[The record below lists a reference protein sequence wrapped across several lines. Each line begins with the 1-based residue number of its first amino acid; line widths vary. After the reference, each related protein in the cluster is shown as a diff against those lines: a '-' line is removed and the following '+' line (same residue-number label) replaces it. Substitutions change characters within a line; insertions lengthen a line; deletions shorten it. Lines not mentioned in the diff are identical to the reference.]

1 MVVLIPRG
9 DISFQKHITFKNNSQ
24 IMDKHVDHVN
34 HNVTECIPT
43 KDCREPYSD
52 RTQRHIPNTQ
62 TFHTSYFLRFT
73 HHIV

>member
-43 KDCREPYSD
+43 KDCREPYSEHRD
-52 RTQRHIPNTQ
+52 
-62 TFHTSYFLRFT
+62 TFPTPRPFT
-73 HHIV
+73 LVIFYDSLIT